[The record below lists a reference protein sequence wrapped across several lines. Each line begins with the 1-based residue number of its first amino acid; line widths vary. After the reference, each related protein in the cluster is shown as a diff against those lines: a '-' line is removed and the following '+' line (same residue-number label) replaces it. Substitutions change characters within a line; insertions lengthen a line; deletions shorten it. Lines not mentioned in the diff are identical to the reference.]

1 MDIAG
6 SAQRLEVASLTGCT
20 RARTPIGQRCW
31 TSTNAPP
38 PSSRRPGKLKTAVV
52 EGGRRSGLQVTMAQN
67 LYGPRVRMGNWNE
80 DAYLEE
86 ELMKDFL
93 EKREQ
98 GKLLIQ
104 RNRRLKMHL
113 LRPMQL
119 SVSEDGYIHY
129 GDQVMLVNPDH
140 PEREEAGV
148 FLGGDLS
155 LCMTPDEMHAHLSD
169 ELQLP
174 CGLSA
179 AQAIAPVGRS
189 TFVVLSVGRDA
200 TGQVLRYGQD
210 FCLGITGGF
219 ENKMLYLSSDHRTL
233 LKSAKKSWLQ
243 EVHLTDELSH
253 LARWQATFLDPQL
266 RLEHEGLPVQANE
279 KILIYHCH
287 TNQALAVHRQLFLR
301 TYFGKE
307 AEVAAHT
314 HLDSHRAEKPKN
326 YWMLVT
332 GNPTDASSTMLGLR
346 RQSAEDAGAV
356 EPAVVRHPQ

>member
-1 MDIAG
+1 
-6 SAQRLEVASLTGCT
+6 
-20 RARTPIGQRCW
+20 
-31 TSTNAPP
+31 
-38 PSSRRPGKLKTAVV
+38 
-52 EGGRRSGLQVTMAQN
+52 MAQN
-67 LYGPRVRMGNWNE
+67 LYGPRVRIGNWNE
-80 DAYLEE
+80 DVYLEE

-93 EKREQ
+93 EKREK

-140 PEREEAGV
+140 PEREEAGL

-155 LCMTPDEMHAHLSD
+155 LCMTPDEMQAHLSD

-179 AQAIAPVGRS
+179 AHTTAPVGRN
-189 TFVVLSVGRDA
+189 TFVVLSVDRDA

-233 LKSAKKSWLQ
+233 LRSAQKSWLQ
-243 EVHLTDELSH
+243 EVYLTDEVSY
-253 LARWQATFLDPQL
+253 LAWWQATFLDPQL
-266 RLEHEGLPVQANE
+266 RLEQEGLPVQANE
-279 KILIYHCH
+279 KIIICHRH
-287 TNQALAVHRQLFLR
+287 TNQGLAAHRHLFLR

-332 GNPTDASSTMLGLR
+332 GNPRDVSSTMLDVRG
-346 RQSAEDAGAV
+346 QPAEDSGTVGSAV
-356 EPAVVRHPQ
+356 CRHIQ

>member
-1 MDIAG
+1 
-6 SAQRLEVASLTGCT
+6 
-20 RARTPIGQRCW
+20 
-31 TSTNAPP
+31 
-38 PSSRRPGKLKTAVV
+38 
-52 EGGRRSGLQVTMAQN
+52 MAQN
-67 LYGPRVRMGNWNE
+67 LYSPRVRIGNWNE

-86 ELMKDFL
+86 EGMKDFL
-93 EKREQ
+93 EKRER

-104 RNRRLKMHL
+104 RNRRLKTHL

-129 GDQVMLVNPDH
+129 GDRVMLVNPDY

-155 LCMTPDEMHAHLSD
+155 LCMTPDEMQAHLSD
-169 ELQLP
+169 ELGLP

-179 AQAIAPVGRS
+179 AHIMVPVGRN

-233 LKSAKKSWLQ
+233 LRSAKKSWLQ
-243 EVHLTDELSH
+243 EVHLTDEASH
-253 LARWQATFLDPQL
+253 LVRWQATFLDPQL
-266 RLEHEGLPVQANE
+266 RLEHEGLPVRANE
-279 KILIYHCH
+279 KILILHCQ
-287 TNQALAVHRQLFLR
+287 TNQGLAAHRQLFLR

-332 GNPTDASSTMLGLR
+332 GNPKDASSTMLSLC
-346 RQSAEDAGAV
+346 RQPVEDTGTM
-356 EPAVVRHPQ
+356 EPAVSHHTQ